1 MKKATNT
8 NAGDTKKVSAP
19 PSIPE
24 FNPIS
29 RYQEKVVVP
38 YLTLFDIERKARESN
53 KKICRLPINSVNT
66 LFHCPVCLGYMKKT
80 FIVME
85 CLHRFC
91 GDCIQKCLRLGK
103 KECPSCRV
111 HIPSRRSLRP
121 DLNYDELV
129 SKEHKHVFF
138 SKLQTRKFE
147 CILISDIS
155 NLAEKDVWR
164 C

>member
-1 MKKATNT
+1 MTQQHPAYTKPDTSNIMSRPSYT
-8 NAGDTKKVSAP
+8 NASEIKKSAQAP
-19 PSIPE
+19 APAPVYVPE
-24 FNPIS
+24 FNPLS

-38 YLTLFDIERKARESN
+38 YLTLFDIERKAREST
-53 KKICRLPINSVNT
+53 KQICRLPVSSVNT

-80 FIVME
+80 YIVME

-111 HIPSRRSLRP
+111 LIPSRRSLRP

-129 SKEHKHVFF
+129 SSRF
-138 SKLQTRKFE
+138 R
-147 CILISDIS
+147 
-155 NLAEKDVWR
+155 
-164 C
+164 